1 LDERS
6 DQILAAQSR
15 HGDKTAYEQ
24 LVLRHY
30 RNVLG
35 LCYAILMNFNDA
47 QDVCQETFLRGF
59 EKLRNLRDDS
69 LFANWIHQIAR
80 HMCMD
85 SLRRRKKTQRFSTL
99 NVHPCSLDG
108 DYLDLTTAIAGLP
121 DDYRIPLVMYYLDG
135 HDERAIASHLGT
147 SQSTICRRI
156 QTAKQLLYER
166 LSEYQK

>member
-1 LDERS
+1 MDERS
-6 DQILAAQSR
+6 DQILTAQSR
-15 HGDKTAYEQ
+15 QGDKTAYEQ

-30 RNVLG
+30 RHVLG

-59 EKLRNLRDDS
+59 EKLQDLRDDS

-80 HMCMD
+80 RMCVD
-85 SLRRRKKTQRFSTL
+85 GLRKRKKSQSFSTL
-99 NVHPCSLDG
+99 SEQPCSSDG
-108 DYLDLTTAIAGLP
+108 DYSDLTTAITGLP

-147 SQSTICRRI
+147 SQSTVCRRI

-166 LSEYQK
+166 LSE

>member
-1 LDERS
+1 MDERS
-6 DQILAAQSR
+6 DQILTAQSR
-15 HGDKTAYEQ
+15 LGDKSAYEQ

-30 RNVLG
+30 RRVLG

-59 EKLRNLRDDS
+59 EKLQDLRDDS

-80 HMCMD
+80 RMCVD
-85 SLRRRKKTQRFSTL
+85 SLRRRKKSQRFSTL
-99 NVHPCSLDG
+99 NEQPSSSAG
-108 DYLDLTTAIAGLP
+108 DYSDLTTAITGLP
-121 DDYRIPLVMYYLDG
+121 DNYRIPLVMYYLDG

-147 SQSTICRRI
+147 SQSTVCRRI

-166 LSEYQK
+166 LSE

>member
-6 DQILAAQSR
+6 DQILTAQSR
-15 HGDKTAYEQ
+15 QGDKTAYEQ

-30 RNVLG
+30 RHVLG

-59 EKLRNLRDDS
+59 EKLQDLRDDS

-80 HMCMD
+80 RMCVD
-85 SLRRRKKTQRFSTL
+85 SLRRRKKSQSFSTL
-99 NVHPCSLDG
+99 SEQPCSSDG
-108 DYLDLTTAIAGLP
+108 DYSDLTTAITGLP

-147 SQSTICRRI
+147 SQSTVCRRI

-166 LSEYQK
+166 LSE